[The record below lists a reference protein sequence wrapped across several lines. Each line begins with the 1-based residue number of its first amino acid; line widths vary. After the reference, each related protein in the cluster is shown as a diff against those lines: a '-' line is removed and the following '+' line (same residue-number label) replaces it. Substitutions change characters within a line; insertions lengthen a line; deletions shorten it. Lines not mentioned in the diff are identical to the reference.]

1 MQLSLRVSSQFGHIS
16 AFIELLRD
24 LYRAKTVKVSSRYLP
39 TTGIE
44 PVFCRLQ
51 RLVLTT
57 ITTLA
62 WRADLDLNEDDQFW
76 RLSGYRYLIDAWST
90 RADLHGCI
98 AELQTAGL
106 LSCLRVHG
114 AVGRN

>member
-1 MQLSLRVSSQFGHIS
+1 M
-16 AFIELLRD
+16 
-24 LYRAKTVKVSSRYLP
+24 P
-39 TTGIE
+39 TTGFE
-44 PVFCRLQ
+44 PVSRRLQ
-51 RLVLTT
+51 RHVLTT

-76 RLSGYRYLIDAWST
+76 RLSGYRYLIDACCFVGAAPCVARLVNLLCRSDAMRRPLYTWST

-114 AVGRN
+114 AVGRT

>member
-1 MQLSLRVSSQFGHIS
+1 MGQRRARFGSLLGHLLKSSDSMQLSLRVSSQFGHIS

-24 LYRAKTVKVSSRYLP
+24 LYRAKTVNVSSRHLP

-62 WRADLDLNEDDQFW
+62 WRADLDSNEDEQFW
-76 RLSGYRYLIDAWST
+76 RLRG
-90 RADLHGCI
+90 
-98 AELQTAGL
+98 
-106 LSCLRVHG
+106 
-114 AVGRN
+114 

>member
-24 LYRAKTVKVSSRYLP
+24 LYRAKTVNVSSRHLP

-62 WRADLDLNEDDQFW
+62 WRADLDSNERIMLS
-76 RLSGYRYLIDAWST
+76 RLADNAAEAYVEIEN
-90 RADLHGCI
+90 ADLRKRLAA
-98 AELQTAGL
+98 AENAASPDRQ
-106 LSCLRVHG
+106 R
-114 AVGRN
+114 